1 VFPELYK
8 SSISILQKDTP
19 LLVKGT
25 LDKTEKG
32 MKIVSN
38 EISRLDVMGT
48 KQARKAE
55 LTLKLP
61 LSDGIQL
68 QTIRSI
74 LKADSTGRYPLYLRI
89 MLRDSE
95 TLIETGMK
103 ISGDN
108 EMINRLEAIA
118 GKGAVVFQ

>member
-1 VFPELYK
+1 
-8 SSISILQKDTP
+8 
-19 LLVKGT
+19 
-25 LDKTEKG
+25 
-32 MKIVSN
+32 
-38 EISRLDVMGT
+38 LDVMET
-48 KQARKAE
+48 QQARKAE

-68 QTIRSI
+68 QTLRSI
-74 LKADSTGRYPLYLRI
+74 LKADSTGCYPLYLRI
-89 MLRDSE
+89 MLRDTE

-108 EMINRLEAIA
+108 EMINRIEAIA